1 MVEEASASET
11 LVYLYQTT
19 LRNIPQDSHLQV
31 CEMLFDRLD
40 IHHVTH
46 EYLILLAVTL
56 TSARQMFIT

>member
-11 LVYLYQTT
+11 SVYFYQTT

-31 CEMLFDRLD
+31 CEVFFDRLD
-40 IHHVTH
+40 IHHVTN

-56 TSARQMFIT
+56 